1 MTEFSIQRGATKI
14 CSWHLEQGTVH
25 THDDAAI
32 DGSTVAIGENDKL
45 DFVLRPEDPELE
57 YRIRIG
63 DVPIE
68 DLLGDPEKAEGMS
81 VASSRYWPK
90 FHYFESGRGKTT
102 IRVESRTP
110 HTRDAQWARV
120 IDAPVVVVPSKL
132 GEESYLYMAA
142 ELQSL
147 SRSLIVDLYGKSLKT
162 FDLRFSEESG
172 AFHSREE
179 ELDAITNALD
189 RMHPLLVQIARRP
202 SVHIR
207 SQVGTRRYWGSE
219 RLDAAASTRLCRQGH
234 YRSRRPISVTSNQ
247 RVESF
252 DIPEHRLLK
261 AFLNTLGQRAQI
273 CAHAAQQ
280 HIDSIKEERP
290 FRDINF
296 RPGPTLYDLLDRPR
310 IDRLQ
315 EAATR
320 SSEEAMR
327 ALGLSRLSFLRYVPP
342 SWTGL
347 RVDPFQRSA
356 EYRTAIGIVEAFL
369 LKHTSWYDGEG
380 QSVVTKLTHRLFEQ
394 WSYLQVVDAFR
405 ASGLQLAEWGESLRE
420 SIQSRF
426 IVDFDRGLSF
436 EGSLSEDLRLRIR
449 YEPWIL
455 GDASAQQG
463 EETLCR
469 GSSTDVAWSP
479 DIVIEC
485 LARHVDGWHPVY
497 GIVMDSKYTARVQQS
512 HWSATMKY
520 LEIRGTK
527 TRTQVVKQLWLIA
540 PGSPE
545 AITSKDPAVEF
556 DANGPSCPPDEA
568 VRFVLCASPGS
579 LDEDAPGAFR
589 RFASGTVR
597 FLRHHFEGYARRQ

>member
-90 FHYFESGRGKTT
+90 FHYIESGRGKTT

-179 ELDAITNALD
+179 ELDAITNALA

-247 RVESF
+247 RVESGT
-252 DIPEHRLLK
+252 DLCSRCATAHRFHQRRAAVQRYQLSTRP
-261 AFLNTLGQRAQI
+261 NPIRSTGQAAYRSAPRSSNSLVRGGNAGTRLVAAQLSQI
-273 CAHAAQQ
+273 CA
-280 HIDSIKEERP
+280 
-290 FRDINF
+290 
-296 RPGPTLYDLLDRPR
+296 
-310 IDRLQ
+310 
-315 EAATR
+315 
-320 SSEEAMR
+320 
-327 ALGLSRLSFLRYVPP
+327 
-342 SWTGL
+342 
-347 RVDPFQRSA
+347 
-356 EYRTAIGIVEAFL
+356 
-369 LKHTSWYDGEG
+369 
-380 QSVVTKLTHRLFEQ
+380 SVVD
-394 WSYLQVVDAFR
+394 WP
-405 ASGLQLAEWGESLRE
+405 ESR
-420 SIQSRF
+420 
-426 IVDFDRGLSF
+426 SF
-436 EGSLSEDLRLRIR
+436 
-449 YEPWIL
+449 
-455 GDASAQQG
+455 SA
-463 EETLCR
+463 
-469 GSSTDVAWSP
+469 
-479 DIVIEC
+479 
-485 LARHVDGWHPVY
+485 
-497 GIVMDSKYTARVQQS
+497 
-512 HWSATMKY
+512 
-520 LEIRGTK
+520 
-527 TRTQVVKQLWLIA
+527 
-540 PGSPE
+540 
-545 AITSKDPAVEF
+545 
-556 DANGPSCPPDEA
+556 
-568 VRFVLCASPGS
+568 
-579 LDEDAPGAFR
+579 
-589 RFASGTVR
+589 
-597 FLRHHFEGYARRQ
+597 